1 MSVQRTALVTGG
13 ASGIGLAIARA
24 FAASGHRVLLADIN
38 DDVHRV
44 AREISSEAAPVHA
57 FVADLADEA
66 QVLTLAVHA
75 KELYGGGCDMLVN
88 CAGVSQKRNG
98 QPIPPV
104 EVVTADWERVLR
116 INLTTPFLLCRE
128 LIPAM
133 QARNWGRIINIAS
146 RAGRTFVA
154 PAGVDYAASKAGL
167 IGLTRHLGGT
177 YAPFGIT
184 VNCIAPGRVETP
196 LSSQSSP
203 EVIANAVKGIPV
215 GRLGTSEEIGATA
228 AFLASDAA
236 SYITGAC
243 LDVNGGA
250 FIA

>member
-1 MSVQRTALVTGG
+1 
-13 ASGIGLAIARA
+13 
-24 FAASGHRVLLADIN
+24 
-38 DDVHRV
+38 
-44 AREISSEAAPVHA
+44 
-57 FVADLADEA
+57 
-66 QVLTLAVHA
+66 
-75 KELYGGGCDMLVN
+75 
-88 CAGVSQKRNG
+88 
-98 QPIPPV
+98 
-104 EVVTADWERVLR
+104 
-116 INLTTPFLLCRE
+116 
-128 LIPAM
+128 M
-133 QARNWGRIINIAS
+133 QARKWGRIINITS

-215 GRLGTSEEIGATA
+215 GRLGTTEEIGATA